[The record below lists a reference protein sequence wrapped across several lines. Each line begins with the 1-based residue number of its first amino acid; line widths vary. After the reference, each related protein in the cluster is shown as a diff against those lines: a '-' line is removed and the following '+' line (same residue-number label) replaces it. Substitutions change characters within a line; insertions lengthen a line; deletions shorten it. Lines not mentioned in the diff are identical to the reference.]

1 MDERPQAVWRIG
13 NWQVSPD
20 LGEIARNGQS
30 KRLDP
35 RAMRLLMFLAERPG
49 QVVALRELLDGVWG
63 NAVVTPHS
71 VYEAIAALRQ
81 ALEDSADTSEYIV
94 TLPRRGY
101 RLIAP
106 VATTS
111 PQAPTGTASAGPIDE
126 PAKRAVL
133 APTHRRRTG
142 VVLSGAA

>member
-1 MDERPQAVWRIG
+1 MDERPRAVWRIG

-20 LGEIARNGQS
+20 LGEIARDGRS
-30 KRLDP
+30 KKLDP

-49 QVVALRELLDGVWG
+49 QVVALRELLHGVWG

-81 ALEDSADTSEYIV
+81 ALEDSSDTPECIV

-106 VATTS
+106 VEPPSAPGTGRRRKRRTNRHAHGGKAACATT
-111 PQAPTGTASAGPIDE
+111 
-126 PAKRAVL
+126 PA
-133 APTHRRRTG
+133 THGGRF
-142 VVLSGAA
+142 